1 MKQGLILLQAIPG
14 LISSFFLVCSNLA
27 SYNNILLRRLA
38 ILASRNGAFKINRD
52 RSASVKMAHIGTQ
65 RQCTEHEQVRLA
77 YDRFIKSEA
86 FTVFVKS
93 L

>member
-27 SYNNILLRRLA
+27 SYNNILLRR
-38 ILASRNGAFKINRD
+38 LASRNGAFKINRD